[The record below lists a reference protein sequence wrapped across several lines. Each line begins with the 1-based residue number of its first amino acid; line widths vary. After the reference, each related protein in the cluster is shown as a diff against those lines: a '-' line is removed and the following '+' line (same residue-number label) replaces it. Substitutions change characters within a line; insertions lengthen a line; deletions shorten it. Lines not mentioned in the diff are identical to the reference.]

1 MLVSAGAMCATDSD
15 VVAPRYPAACDR
27 NADMP
32 GSIDT
37 CDSDSCLAAAGALAG
52 GQEASASS
60 IAGSGSSG
68 DSKGEVRRHGRGGAC
83 VSSSDERRCWPPAP
97 TLPLLFQVALPLLVS
112 ALDSVEDRAAAA
124 AAAAAA
130 CRLGLSLLL
139 PSLLSAGCSW
149 EVGGGELAVGGAL
162 ALLLL
167 AEEPEAPIDAFRCS
181 AADPEFESAAEL
193 DSNPESGLRK

>member
-1 MLVSAGAMCATDSD
+1 M
-15 VVAPRYPAACDR
+15 
-27 NADMP
+27 
-32 GSIDT
+32 
-37 CDSDSCLAAAGALAG
+37 
-52 GQEASASS
+52 
-60 IAGSGSSG
+60 
-68 DSKGEVRRHGRGGAC
+68 
-83 VSSSDERRCWPPAP
+83 SSSDERRCWPPAP
-97 TLPLLFQVALPLLVS
+97 RVPFPFPFALPLLVS
-112 ALDSVEDRAAAA
+112 LAKDSAEDR

-149 EVGGGELAVGGAL
+149 EVGGGELVVGGAL
-162 ALLLL
+162 ALLLLL